1 MRHNRIGIVLAVL
14 LSAVALSG
22 CLNVKDLDEK
32 QSDLIAEYSAG
43 VLLRYSDTY
52 ERRLIT
58 REQAAEDDGGTQEGI
73 ADSKTATPSLSPSPV
88 STAPPG
94 QTAAA
99 EETPGPEETAQE
111 VSLDELYGIDGL
123 KFSYESYE
131 FCSRYP
137 KNSSDSTIVAEDG
150 ETMLVV
156 TFRIRNVSGADKKV
170 NLMKSGIT
178 YPLEIDGA
186 EYQPSLSMLDNGG
199 LNYLDTKIPAGRTE
213 TAVLIYNLSKEKK
226 NASSISLAVEKGK
239 NRVGVTL
246 K

>member
-58 REQAAEDDGGTQEGI
+58 REQAAEDGDGTQAGI
-73 ADSKTATPSLSPSPV
+73 ADSKTATPSPSPSPV

-99 EETPGPEETAQE
+99 EETAQE

-239 NRVGVTL
+239 NRAGVTL

>member
-58 REQAAEDDGGTQEGI
+58 REQAAEDGDGTQAGT
-73 ADSKTATPSLSPSPV
+73 ADSKTATPSPSPV

-123 KFSYESYE
+123 
-131 FCSRYP
+131 P
-137 KNSSDSTIVAEDG
+137 
-150 ETMLVV
+150 
-156 TFRIRNVSGADKKV
+156 
-170 NLMKSGIT
+170 
-178 YPLEIDGA
+178 
-186 EYQPSLSMLDNGG
+186 
-199 LNYLDTKIPAGRTE
+199 DTQCLRCGQ
-213 TAVLIYNLSKEKK
+213 
-226 NASSISLAVEKGK
+226 KGK
-239 NRVGVTL
+239 SHEKRHNIPVGDRWRRVSAVTQYA
-246 K
+246 